1 MIRKSILFLLIIFI
15 YSSCQSPEQYEIKTD
30 ILSALGEKHRIEYEN
45 IAKKLELVIAKD
57 SSNVDAILSYAETQ
71 IILYIFGF
79 TSREETL
86 PVAKNALTRAQ
97 VFDSISTK
105 YYTIS
110 GMISLLDWEWI
121 NSKHFFEKAIEVD
134 PTNLNA
140 RHWLSLY
147 YSAMGDFDLAMEQ
160 SDIIA
165 TMDPEGNYQIGRG
178 SLLYFARRNEEMKDL
193 MLQTVASQPNVAW
206 GYDWLGMAYCELE
219 DFDNSIETYFK
230 AFNLSDGTVEVGA
243 GLGHALGLGGQY
255 SLAKQMADY
264 YKLAAKDHYLPPVQR
279 SFIHIGIGEYDEAIT
294 LLNQA
299 YDEHSWF
306 LVFMQIE
313 PWYDPIRKD
322 PRFQSIID
330 RMDFPMN

>member
-1 MIRKSILFLLIIFI
+1 MIRKSILLLLIIFI
-15 YSSCQSPEQYEIKTD
+15 YSSCQSPKQYEINID
-30 ILSALGEKHRIEYEN
+30 ILSALGAKHRIEYESL
-45 IAKKLELVIAKD
+45 AKNLKLDIIED
-57 SSNVDAILSYAETQ
+57 SSNVDALLSFSETQ

-79 TSREETL
+79 ISREETMPL
-86 PVAKNALTRAQ
+86 AKSTLAQ
-97 VFDSISTK
+97 AQKFDSTSTM

-121 NSKHFFEKAIEVD
+121 NSKQLFEKAIEVD
-134 PTNLNA
+134 STNLNA

-147 YSAMGDFDLAMEQ
+147 FSAMGDFDSAMEQ

-165 TMDPEGNYQIGRG
+165 TMDPDGNYQIGRG

-193 MLQTVASQPNVAW
+193 MLQTVASQLDVAW
-206 GYDWLGMAYCELE
+206 GYDWLGMAYCELK

-243 GLGHALGLGGQY
+243 GLGHALGLGGEY

-264 YKLAAKDHYLPPVQR
+264 YTLSAKNHYLPPVQR
-279 SFIHIGIGEYDEAIT
+279 SFIHIGIGEYDEAIA

-299 YDEHSWF
+299 YDEQSWF

-313 PWYDPIRKD
+313 PWYDPIRND
-322 PRFQSIID
+322 ARFQSIID
-330 RMDFPMN
+330 RMEFQVN